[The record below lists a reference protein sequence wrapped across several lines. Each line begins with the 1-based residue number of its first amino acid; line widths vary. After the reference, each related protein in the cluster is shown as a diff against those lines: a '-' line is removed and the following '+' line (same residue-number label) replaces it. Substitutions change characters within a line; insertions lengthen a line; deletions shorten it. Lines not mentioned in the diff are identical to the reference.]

1 MKETN
6 LPIGS
11 PFMKETLRPGAS
23 KTRRLTVDRERT
35 ISFMGEE
42 GRVYATPSLIRDIEG
57 TCRELLLEHSDAG
70 EESVGM
76 EIALRHL
83 APTLIDMEVEIT
95 TKVVAVDGRKVMF
108 EIDAKDEVEPIAT
121 STHTRFVVDV
131 AKRQERLK
139 AKAAKRAAARA
150 G

>member
-1 MKETN
+1 MKETT

-11 PFMKETLRPGAS
+11 AMKDTLRPGAS
-23 KTRRLTVDRERT
+23 KTRHLTVDRERT
-35 ISFMGEE
+35 ISFMGDE
-42 GRVYATPSLIRDIEG
+42 GRVYSTPWLIRDIER
-57 TCRELLLEHSDAG
+57 TCREFLLDHADAG

-83 APTLIDMEVEIT
+83 APTLLDMEVEIT
-95 TKVVAVDGRKVMF
+95 AKVVTVDGRKVTF
-108 EIDAKDEVEPIAT
+108 EVAAKDEIEPIAAC
-121 STHTRFVVDV
+121 THTRFVVDV

-139 AKAAKRAAARA
+139 AKAAKRSAARA